1 MVPYKIYTCA
11 FCGKDVEESWPHIED
26 EGDVFCGECAFYLN
40 LIDEKTYLDYFSP
53 MCFKDMRA
61 AIRYDRLY
69 LAKKNEKFPWERT
82 NKDERNT
89 QKYADWRKSVFERDS
104 YTCVICGKVGGK
116 LNAHH
121 IKPFA
126 KYKNDRHRVSNGV
139 TLCEQCHKKV
149 HNDKDPKWIKGVK

>member
-1 MVPYKIYTCA
+1 MVPYNIYTCVY
-11 FCGKDVEESWPHIED
+11 CCKEIEEAWPHEVVD
-26 EGDVFCGECAFYLN
+26 GEVFCGECAFQFD
-40 LIDEKTYLDYFSP
+40 LIDEKTYIDRYAPMHLDN
-53 MCFKDMRA
+53 MRA
-61 AIRYDRLY
+61 AIWGDRVY
-69 LAKKNEKFPWERT
+69 IAKKNGKFPWEQT

-89 QKYADWRKSVFERDS
+89 QKYADWRKTVFERDS